1 MYTVYILYSSLADK
15 FYIGYT
21 GESVETRLQKHLAN
35 HKGFTSKQQDWE
47 LVHTEIY
54 ELKKD
59 AMKRE
64 KEIKNWKS
72 KKMIEKLLSSTE

>member
-1 MYTVYILYSSLADK
+1 MYTVYILYSFLADK

-21 GESVETRLQKHLAN
+21 GESVETRLKKHAAN
-35 HKGFTSKQQDWE
+35 HKGFTSNQQDWK

-72 KKMIEKLLSSTE
+72 RKMIEKLLSSTE

>member
-1 MYTVYILYSSLADK
+1 MAIPANQLKPDSKKNHA
-15 FYIGYT
+15 
-21 GESVETRLQKHLAN
+21 AN
-35 HKGFTSKQQDWE
+35 HKRFTSNQQDWK

-72 KKMIEKLLSSTE
+72 RKMIEKLLSSTE